1 MEESI
6 VTSGY
11 AIQPSTC
18 GYELGISAE
27 NWSVADH
34 IVTISDLG
42 MEGGSNKDKE
52 VCPPQLPDLMIEGRV
67 LLPHESLGISPN
79 EFLKVKGTH
88 GINISMKTCGQELK
102 RPWENWRM
110 GHRTRTNS
118 DFGKACAPQLPDCIK
133 RLLKVLH
140 KPVKRLPHK
149 PDDDDFFDESEAED
163 ISVDAR
169 NSSDLDRDQASSEQ
183 AITCIY
189 KVPEELRTLKESA
202 YKPRVVSI
210 GPIHSNDKRLD
221 AMVQIKLSYKDSF
234 CSKYMSETQKQRCL
248 TAMEQ
253 PEFEARVKNCY
264 ADKIE
269 LIIKE
274 NPQNDSSPKDL
285 VQMMFDDGC
294 FIIELLFRSYFAKKE
309 YEKEKKGKGKG
320 KGKKKEKKKNNGD
333 PIFGSPMR
341 LRAIRHDLLLLE
353 NQIPF
358 FVLEELFKFAVPR
371 IPDPLNKDYLIQYVL
386 SFFGNILRH
395 GDDTLEKKGDPHD
408 YHILDVLHKCY
419 LPVYASPEE
428 EKDKTRSRFPSASDL
443 DLAGVQFENRAGE
456 DLFDVEF
463 VKPPGPLGCCR
474 RAHFEIPTLSIYDDT
489 EPLLRNLIAF
499 EQCCPNVPR
508 HISSYGFFMDTLINS
523 AQDVELLEKAEILHN
538 YLGTSQDVSDLFNNI
553 CKEVVVGRFYFE
565 KTCED
570 AGNHCRK
577 LWPRFLAS
585 FRRDYFANPWTGIA
599 VVAAIIIFGLTIVQS
614 IYTVLPYYTKK

>member
-1 MEESI
+1 MEESSI
-6 VTSGY
+6 V
-11 AIQPSTC
+11 TC
-18 GYELGISAE
+18 GYELGISSE

-34 IVTISDLG
+34 TVTIPDLG

-67 LLPHESLGISPN
+67 SLPHESLGISPD
-79 EFLKVKGTH
+79 EFLKVEDTEEMLV
-88 GINISMKTCGQELK
+88 SCAQELK
-102 RPWENWRM
+102 LPWENWRM

-118 DFGKACAPQLPDCIK
+118 DFGKACAPQLLDCIK
-133 RLLKVLH
+133 RLAKGQL
-140 KPVKRLPHK
+140 VKRHPHK
-149 PDDDDFFDESEAED
+149 PDDIFFVESEAED
-163 ISVDAR
+163 INVDAR
-169 NSSDLDRDQASSEQ
+169 NNSDLGRGQASSEQ

-189 KVPEELRTLKESA
+189 KVPEELRTLKKSA

-221 AMVQIKLSYKDSF
+221 AMKQIKLSYKDSF
-234 CSKYMSETQKQRCL
+234 CSKYMSETQKQSCL
-248 TAMEQ
+248 NAMEQ

-274 NPQNDSSPKDL
+274 NQRNDSSAKDL

-294 FIIELLFRSYFAKKE
+294 FIIELLFRSYFAKTE
-309 YEKEKKGKGKG
+309 YEKEKK
-320 KGKKKEKKKNNGD
+320 EKKKKKNNNNGD

-353 NQIPF
+353 NQVPF
-358 FVLEELFKFAVPR
+358 FVLEELFKFAVPS
-371 IPDPLNKDYLIQYVL
+371 IPDPSLNKRYLIRYVL

-428 EKDKTRSRFPSASDL
+428 EKDKTKSRFPSASDL
-443 DLAGVQFENRAGE
+443 DLAGVQFKNRDGE

-463 VKPPGPLGCCR
+463 IKPPGPLGCCC

-523 AQDVELLEKAEILHN
+523 AHDVELLEKAEILQN
-538 YLGTSQDVSDLFNNI
+538 YLGTSQDIADLFNNI

-570 AGNHCRK
+570 ARCHCRK
-577 LWPRFLAS
+577 LCPKIIAS
-585 FRRDYFANPWTGIA
+585 LRRDYFANPWTGIA
-599 VVAAIIIFGLTIVQS
+599 VVAAIIIFGLTIVQA
-614 IYTVLPYYTKK
+614 IYTVLPYYKKK

>member
-1 MEESI
+1 
-6 VTSGY
+6 
-11 AIQPSTC
+11 
-18 GYELGISAE
+18 
-27 NWSVADH
+27 
-34 IVTISDLG
+34 

-118 DFGKACAPQLPDCIK
+118 DF
-133 RLLKVLH
+133 
-140 KPVKRLPHK
+140 
-149 PDDDDFFDESEAED
+149 
-163 ISVDAR
+163 
-169 NSSDLDRDQASSEQ
+169 DRDQASSEQ

-320 KGKKKEKKKNNGD
+320 KKKEKKKNNGD

-408 YHILDVLHKCY
+408 YHILHVLHKCY
-419 LPVYASPEE
+419 LPVNPSPEE

-456 DLFDVEF
+456 DLFHVEF

>member
-1 MEESI
+1 MCAKLWPPKTRI
-6 VTSGY
+6 PV
-11 AIQPSTC
+11 
-18 GYELGISAE
+18 
-27 NWSVADH
+27 VA
-34 IVTISDLG
+34 G
-42 MEGGSNKDKE
+42 KE
-52 VCPPQLPDLMIEGRV
+52 
-67 LLPHESLGISPN
+67 
-79 EFLKVKGTH
+79 
-88 GINISMKTCGQELK
+88 
-102 RPWENWRM
+102 
-110 GHRTRTNS
+110 
-118 DFGKACAPQLPDCIK
+118 CAPRLLDCIK
-133 RLLKVLH
+133 RLIKVQ
-140 KPVKRLPHK
+140 PAKRLPRK
-149 PDDDDFFDESEAED
+149 PYDDNFFVESEAED
-163 ISVDAR
+163 TAR
-169 NSSDLDRDQASSEQ
+169 NSSDLGRDQASSEQ
-183 AITCIY
+183 ATTCIY

-221 AMVQIKLSYKDSF
+221 AMEQIKLSYKESF

-253 PEFEARVKNCY
+253 PQFEASVRKCY

-269 LIIKE
+269 LTKKE
-274 NPQNDSSPKDL
+274 KQQNGSSKIL
-285 VQMMFDDGC
+285 AQMMFNDGC
-294 FIIELLFRSYFAKKE
+294 FIIELLFRSYLAKKE
-309 YEKEKKGKGKG
+309 HEKAKEK
-320 KGKKKEKKKNNGD
+320 KKKNNGD
-333 PIFGSPMR
+333 PIFDSPIR

-358 FVLEELFKFAVPR
+358 FVLEKLLKFAVPS
-371 IPDPLNKDYLIQYVL
+371 IPDPSLNKRYLIRCVL
-386 SFFGNILRH
+386 SFFGNLFRH

-419 LPVYASPEE
+419 LPDASPEE
-428 EKDKTRSRFPSASDL
+428 ENDKTRSRFPSASEL
-443 DLAGVQFENRAGE
+443 DLAGVQFKNRDGE

-474 RAHFEIPTLSIYDDT
+474 RAQFEIPTLSIRDDT

-523 AQDVELLEKAEILHN
+523 AHDVELLEKAEILQN

-570 AGNHCRK
+570 ARNHCRK
-577 LWPRFLAS
+577 LCPRLMAS
-585 FRRDYFANPWTGIA
+585 LRRDYFANPWTGIA
-599 VVAAIIIFGLTIVQS
+599 VVAAVIIFGLTIVQTT
-614 IYTVLPYYTKK
+614 YTVLPYYTKK